1 MDLGPLKIEKFQN
14 LNNVILIDTSLESLS
29 LNVSKCVNMLKQR

>member
-1 MDLGPLKIEKFQN
+1 MDLGPLKIEKYQN
-14 LNNVILIDTSLESLS
+14 LNNVILIDTSLEPLS